1 MHGRQRQGR
10 FIDCPSA
17 ETIRRFAML
26 FKDTRGADLFEYAIL
41 IAVGLGIAAIIFA
54 FRDLIGQA
62 FAAGSAALNW

>member
-1 MHGRQRQGR
+1 
-10 FIDCPSA
+10 
-17 ETIRRFAML
+17 ML